1 MPEAVTF
8 RISAYHKLAKGEAGI
23 TQYSTERI
31 RLSEALDC
39 LFSEMPEEAV
49 TITANL
55 PKVVIEID
63 WSKVPEEVRNPKIAV
78 RRR

>member
-1 MPEAVTF
+1 
-8 RISAYHKLAKGEAGI
+8 
-23 TQYSTERI
+23 
-31 RLSEALDC
+31 
-39 LFSEMPEEAV
+39 MPEEAV